1 MTNKSVAII
10 IDDFSDRVFEYN
22 NVTVY
27 DYGSLTITNSHD
39 YFYNIDSSFDGY
51 GVNSVDSDYIET
63 LYFHEND
70 FFKITPTYNSIFD
83 YILGFL
89 HIFKWPSQ

>member
-39 YFYNIDSSFDGY
+39 YFYNTDSSFDGY

-70 FFKITPTYNSIFD
+70 FFKITPTYNSNFD
-83 YILGFL
+83 
-89 HIFKWPSQ
+89 